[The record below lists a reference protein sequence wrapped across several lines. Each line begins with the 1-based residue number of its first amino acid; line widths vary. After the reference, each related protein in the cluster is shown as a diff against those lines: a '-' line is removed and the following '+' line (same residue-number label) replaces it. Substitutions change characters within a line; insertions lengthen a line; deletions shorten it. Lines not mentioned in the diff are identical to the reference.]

1 MHCSTFQ
8 HRLDSLLDDRRDPAA
23 DHLLSAHAANCDHC
37 RQILAEHVAL
47 VAALSRLDKP
57 QPGPGFSR
65 RVVAVAA
72 PAMPRATTKFRWQTG
87 PAIVAVLASAAAMLI
102 AVSMVWMSRANSG
115 ASQNAVASSGIRF
128 WISGLG
134 IHTPPRTQPTKPHSA
149 ADTMTIADI
158 LLQTPRL
165 PRRWGAYR
173 DRIDLAVALPA
184 AAQRLDE
191 FEQMTPG
198 LRSLRASFSMIWET
212 LFLSIPAPASDSS
225 PTPRDGIGGRSGW
238 LSFAIA

>member
-8 HRLDSLLDDRRDPAA
+8 HRLDALLDDRRDPAA
-23 DHLLSAHAANCDHC
+23 DHLLSAHAVNCHHC

-47 VAALSRLDKP
+47 VAALSRLAKP
-57 QPGPGFSR
+57 EPTPDFSH

-102 AVSMVWMSRANSG
+102 TVSMVWLSRTNSG
-115 ASQNAVASSGIRF
+115 APQNGVASSGVRF
-128 WISGLG
+128 WIRGFG
-134 IHTPPRTQPTKPHSA
+134 IATPPRAQSKELRTA
-149 ADTMTIADI
+149 AVVSIADV

-165 PRRWGAYR
+165 PRRLGAYS
-173 DRIDLAVALPA
+173 DRIDLAVALPV

-191 FEQMTPG
+191 LERMSPG
-198 LRSLRASFSMIWET
+198 LRSLRASWSMIWET

-225 PTPRDGIGGRSGW
+225 PTPREGIGSRIGW
-238 LSFAIA
+238 LSHAIA

>member
-8 HRLDSLLDDRRDPAA
+8 HRLDALLDDRRDPTA
-23 DHLLSAHAANCDHC
+23 DPLLSAHAVHCHHC
-37 RQILAEHVAL
+37 RQMLAEHVAL
-47 VAALSRLDKP
+47 VAALSRLDQP
-57 QPGPGFSR
+57 QPGPEFAR

-72 PAMPRATTKFRWQTG
+72 PAMPRLATKFRWQTG
-87 PAIVAVLASAAAMLI
+87 PTIVAVLASAAAMFI
-102 AVSMVWMSRANSG
+102 AVSMVWLSRGASN

-128 WISGLG
+128 WISGFG
-134 IHTPPRTQPTKPHSA
+134 IHTPPRIQSMKPRSA
-149 ADTMTIADI
+149 TDAMTIADV

-165 PRRWGAYR
+165 PRRLGAYR

-191 FEQMTPG
+191 FEQMSPG

-212 LFLSIPAPASDSS
+212 LLLSIPAPASDSS
-225 PTPRDGIGGRSGW
+225 TTPRDGIGGRPSW